1 MGQGNL
7 TTNLTNFELA
17 NPILVGEP
25 NFNLANT
32 NDHEHEQKWDLANFI
47 LNFTNNRI
55 ISWEIDNWPLFIGMS
70 DQSPEIT
77 IQQKTFISTSIF
89 Y

>member
-32 NDHEHEQKWDLANFI
+32 NDHEHEQHGPII
-47 LNFTNNRI
+47 LY
-55 ISWEIDNWPLFIGMS
+55 DNGVHGKGPFSSLHMGTKR
-70 DQSPEIT
+70 D
-77 IQQKTFISTSIF
+77 
-89 Y
+89 